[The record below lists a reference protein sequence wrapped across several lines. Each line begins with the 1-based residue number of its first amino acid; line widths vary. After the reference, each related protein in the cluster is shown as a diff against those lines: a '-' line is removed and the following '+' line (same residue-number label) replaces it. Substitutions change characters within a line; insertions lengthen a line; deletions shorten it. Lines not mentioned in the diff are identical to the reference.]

1 MQSAFPHQ
9 RAIFRIAPATDRGSP
24 FVALADWRVLRLPP
38 CAGRGDHDDRGV
50 TIPAK
55 LRCVLALAGAA
66 VSALRL
72 AALPAADAAECERVV
87 IVANSADPDSAALAG
102 YYAVARGIPAD
113 NIVALPLPTTET
125 ITWPEFVSSVFN
137 PLFAELASRGWIDAL
152 PSELTDE
159 FGRRKAMIGGHRISY
174 LVLMRGVPLRIAEND
189 AWKPVKLPA
198 GMSPALAFN
207 RASVDG
213 ELALL
218 AASRPPVIAFVP
230 NPLHRQHTANGVL
243 AEAVMRVARLDGPT
257 PRDARALVDSAL
269 AGERLGLAGRAYVDI
284 GGPHQRGEQWLESVA
299 AQLAAA
305 GFDLDVDRAKTTF
318 RPQARFDA
326 PALYF
331 GWYAWNVDGPFLAPG
346 FRFPPG
352 AIAVH
357 LHSFSAQSLRSDRQF
372 WCGPLVARGVAGTVG
387 NVFEPYIDGTHHLD
401 LLAEALLRGDTL
413 GAAAYYA
420 LPVLSWQ
427 ATLIGDPLYRPFA
440 RSQEEQYAERAALP
454 AELRPHVVLRQ
465 ARLALRD
472 GRADEALRLARALFR
487 ETPAVPVG
495 VSVAQL
501 VREVEGP
508 EAGVR
513 ALEFLGLLPT
523 YAAIDLGAVRS
534 AALLLVEWGAEGKAL
549 ALYERALST
558 PPPIGEAALLEEAI
572 QLALKTGQAARAAKW
587 QDRLVALKPAP
598 AKPPSKE

>member
-1 MQSAFPHQ
+1 MRLRTA
-9 RAIFRIAPATDRGSP
+9 APRGDRRGG
-24 FVALADWRVLRLPP
+24 ARNGDAGRMRRLPS
-38 CAGRGDHDDRGV
+38 CAGRAGGDDRGV
-50 TIPAK
+50 RTPAK

-66 VSALRL
+66 VLALRL
-72 AALPAADAAECERVV
+72 AALPAADAAEAERVV
-87 IVANSADPDSAALAG
+87 VVANATDADSLALAG
-102 YYAVARGIPAD
+102 YYAAARGIPAD
-113 NIVALPLPTTET
+113 NIVALPLPPAET
-125 ITWPEFVSSVFN
+125 ITWPEFVAGVFN
-137 PLFAELASRGWIDAL
+137 PLFAELAARGWIDAL
-152 PSELTDE
+152 PSELTDA

-174 LVLMRGVPLRIAEND
+174 LVLVRGVPLRIAEHD
-189 AWKPVKLPA
+189 AWRPAKLPA
-198 GMSPALAFN
+198 GLSPALAYN

-218 AASRPPVIAFVP
+218 AASRPPVLAFVP
-230 NPLHRQHTANGVL
+230 NPLHRQRAVGGVL
-243 AEAVMRVARLDGPT
+243 AEAVVRVARLDGPT
-257 PRDARALVDSAL
+257 PGAVRALVDSAL
-269 AGERLGLAGRAYVDI
+269 AGERQGLAGRAYVDL
-284 GGPHQRGEQWLESVA
+284 GGPHQRGERWLESVA
-299 AQLAAA
+299 AQLGAA
-305 GFDLDVDRAKTTF
+305 GFDLDVDRAKPTF

-331 GWYAWNVDGPFLAPG
+331 GWYSWNADGPFLAPG

-495 VSVAQL
+495 VSVARR
-501 VREVEGP
+501 VGEVEGP

-513 ALEFLGLLPT
+513 ALGFLGLLPR
-523 YAAIDLGAVRS
+523 YAADDLGAVRS
-534 AALLLVEWGAEGKAL
+534 AALLLVEWGAPEQALRLYEQAL
-549 ALYERALST
+549 AA
-558 PPPIGEAALLEEAI
+558 PPPAGEAALLEEAI
-572 QLALKTGQAARAAKW
+572 RLALKTGQAARAAKW
-587 QDRLVALKPAP
+587 QDRLAALRPA
-598 AKPPSKE
+598 ATTPPPKK

>member
-1 MQSAFPHQ
+1 M
-9 RAIFRIAPATDRGSP
+9 
-24 FVALADWRVLRLPP
+24 
-38 CAGRGDHDDRGV
+38 

-55 LRCVLALAGAA
+55 LRGLLALTGAA
-66 VSALRL
+66 VLALRL
-72 AALPAADAAECERVV
+72 AALPAADAAELDRVV
-87 IVANSADPDSAALAG
+87 IVANATDADSRALAG
-102 YYAVARGIPAD
+102 YYAASRGIPAD

-125 ITWPEFVSSVFN
+125 ITWPEFVSGVFN

-152 PSELTDE
+152 PSELTDA

-189 AWKPVKLPA
+189 AWKPAKLPA
-198 GMSPALAFN
+198 GMPPALAFN

-218 AASRPPVIAFVP
+218 AASRPPVLAFVP
-230 NPLHRQHTANGVL
+230 NPLHRQRVVDGVL
-243 AEAVMRVARLDGPT
+243 AEAVVRVARLDGPT
-257 PRDARALVDSAL
+257 AGDVRALVDSAL
-269 AGERLGLAGRAYVDI
+269 AGERHGLAGRAYVDL
-284 GGPHQRGEQWLESVA
+284 GGPHQRGEQWLEAVA
-299 AQLAAA
+299 AQLTAA
-305 GFDLDVDRAKTTF
+305 GFDLDIDRAKTTF
-318 RPQARFDA
+318 RPLARFDA

-331 GWYAWNVDGPFLAPG
+331 GWYAWNVDGPFLVPG

-401 LLAEALLRGDTL
+401 LLVEALLRGDTL

-420 LPVLSWQ
+420 LPMLSWQ

-440 RSQEEQYAERAALP
+440 LAQEAQYADRAALP
-454 AELRPHVVLRQ
+454 PGVRAYVVLRQ
-465 ARLALRD
+465 ARLALRE
-472 GRADEALRLARALFR
+472 GRPDEALRLARALFR
-487 ETPAVPVG
+487 ESPSVPVG

-513 ALEFLGLLPT
+513 ALEFLGLLPI

-534 AALLLVEWGAEGKAL
+534 AALLLVEWGAERKAL

-558 PPPIGEAALLEEAI
+558 PPPIGEAALLEETI

-587 QDRLVALKPAP
+587 QDRLAAVKAAGPLKP
-598 AKPPSKE
+598 PPRK